1 MGTFREWGCAAS
13 PTFQCWGIFLRGV
26 KIVLTDVRAERD
38 GN

>member
-13 PTFQCWGIFLRGV
+13 PAFQCWSMLLRGV
-26 KIVLTDVRAERD
+26 EIVLTDVRAERD